1 MNTFKKFRL
10 ISKKSYWELVRWVEL
25 GLRPK
30 WPVLRNFKVETP
42 PLTRWKIFNMI
53 YIHIYMYIYYIY
65 ILYIIYIIL
74 YLSKKLR
81 KSRERFWLQ
90 GAKCQSQSPLNSAS
104 EDRILRL
111 NFCSLTKIFSK
122 CCIMLLLVIIYIY
135 IIYNIY
141 IYNIYI
147 YIYIYI
153 YIVLRGVKF
162 WENPISGG
170 FFWGFIGC
178 LTPMIT
184 LYHGYLDL
192 FCSPRVVWH
201 ITNQQKF
208 AVISNKKL

>member
-1 MNTFKKFRL
+1 MVIWIFFVPLELFDILPINKSLQSSQT
-10 ISKKSYWELVRWVEL
+10 KSYKSFSDLLEL

-122 CCIMLLLVIIYIY
+122 CCIML
-135 IIYNIY
+135 
-141 IYNIYI
+141 
-147 YIYIYI
+147 
-153 YIVLRGVKF
+153 F
-162 WENPISGG
+162 
-170 FFWGFIGC
+170 
-178 LTPMIT
+178 
-184 LYHGYLDL
+184 
-192 FCSPRVVWH
+192 
-201 ITNQQKF
+201 
-208 AVISNKKL
+208 